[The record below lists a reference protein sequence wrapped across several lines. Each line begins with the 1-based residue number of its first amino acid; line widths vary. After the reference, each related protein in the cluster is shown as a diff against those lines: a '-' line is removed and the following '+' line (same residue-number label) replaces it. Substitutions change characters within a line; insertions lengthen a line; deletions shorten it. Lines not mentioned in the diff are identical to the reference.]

1 MTKKVSKK
9 TLADLADLVNLEAD
23 NPPEIKEAKKL
34 RDYSKEEWVEL
45 AAQWISQ
52 ASGVTVSP
60 EEVRFYPFTLRAF
73 SPEEGFH
80 WGRGCPLISE
90 ELISSEKMPRE
101 SGLERKEIWA
111 LSYGPGV
118 STYCPLWA
126 QGPQDVEV
134 SKAEPHTSNDERWIW
149 REESE
154 SQGHGISRFN
164 R

>member
-1 MTKKVSKK
+1 MAKKMG
-9 TLADLADLVNLEAD
+9 LADLAGLVL
-23 NPPEIKEAKKL
+23 PEVKEVPEVKEAKKL
-34 RDYSKEEWVEL
+34 RHYGKEERAEI
-45 AAQWISQ
+45 AARWISE
-52 ASGVTVSP
+52 AIGETVSP
-60 EEVRFYPFTLRAF
+60 EEVKFYPFTLRQFA
-73 SPEEGFH
+73 PEEGFH

-90 ELISSEKMPRE
+90 ELISTEKMPRE
-101 SGLERKEIWA
+101 SDLVRKEIWA

-134 SKAEPHTSNDERWIW
+134 SKADPHTSNDERWIW

>member
-1 MTKKVSKK
+1 MG
-9 TLADLADLVNLEAD
+9 LADLAGLVL
-23 NPPEIKEAKKL
+23 PEVKEVPEVKEAKKL
-34 RDYSKEEWVEL
+34 RHYGKEERAEI
-45 AAQWISQ
+45 AARWISE
-52 ASGVTVSP
+52 AIGETVSP
-60 EEVRFYPFTLRAF
+60 EEVKFYPFTLRQFA
-73 SPEEGFH
+73 PEEGFH

-90 ELISSEKMPRE
+90 ELISTEKMPRE
-101 SGLERKEIWA
+101 SDLVRKEIWA

-134 SKAEPHTSNDERWIW
+134 SKADPHTSNDERWIW

>member
-1 MTKKVSKK
+1 MG
-9 TLADLADLVNLEAD
+9 LADLAGLVL
-23 NPPEIKEAKKL
+23 PEVKEVPEVKEAKKL
-34 RDYSKEEWVEL
+34 RHYGKEERAEI
-45 AAQWISQ
+45 AARWISE
-52 ASGVTVSP
+52 AIGETVSP
-60 EEVRFYPFTLRAF
+60 EEVKFYPFTLRQFA
-73 SPEEGFH
+73 PEEGFH

-90 ELISSEKMPRE
+90 ELISTEKMPRE
-101 SGLERKEIWA
+101 SDLVRKEIWA

-134 SKAEPHTSNDERWIW
+134 SKADPHTSNDERWIW
-149 REESE
+149 KEEGE